1 EMVNR
6 GIELEFGTR
15 QALSGRDIVWTSNFN
30 FSYNHNK
37 ITRLF
42 VANYAA
48 SSLYPG
54 GTGAYVE
61 GYDANSMWMF
71 EYAGVHNTQPMIYG
85 TDGDLYDFGAWTPG
99 DGRDF
104 MLNMGTKVAPYTLGF
119 INQFKIYDFDFS
131 FIFTGQFGHVFRRL
145 AFNYPP

>member
-1 EMVNR
+1 RWEKTGTWNLGIDYSIFDNTYFGKIDIYNKYGRDLIAQLSIPAINGTTSQRLNNAEMVNR

-15 QALSGRDIVWTSNFN
+15 QALSGRDIVWTSHFN

-37 ITRLF
+37 ITKLF

-48 SSLYPG
+48 SSFYPG

-85 TDGDLYDFGAWTPG
+85 T
-99 DGRDF
+99 
-104 MLNMGTKVAPYTLGF
+104 
-119 INQFKIYDFDFS
+119 
-131 FIFTGQFGHVFRRL
+131 
-145 AFNYPP
+145 